1 MAQTNT
7 QTADRDA
14 ADPQILSIGVL
25 LYFLADETNDEADIA
40 LEASLLEQGVISPTD
55 IVTALSREFFGVVV
69 RLEDGTMFAVDFA
82 GKVFIRAD

>member
-7 QTADRDA
+7 QTTDRDA

-25 LYFLADETNDEADIA
+25 LYFLAETRDEEADIA
-40 LEASLLEQGVISPTD
+40 LEASLLEQGVVSPTD
-55 IVTALSREFFGVVV
+55 TIADLSREFFGVVV

-82 GKVFIRAD
+82 GKVFVRAE